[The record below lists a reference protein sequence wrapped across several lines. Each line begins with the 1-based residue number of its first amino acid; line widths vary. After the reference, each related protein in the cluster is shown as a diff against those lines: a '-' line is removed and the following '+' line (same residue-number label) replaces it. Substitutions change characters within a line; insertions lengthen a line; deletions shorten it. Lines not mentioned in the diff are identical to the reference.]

1 MLTSGADAYPTPFGF
16 NQSGRGTRTRV
27 DALTFLRQQH
37 ESVLGMLEVL
47 DDAPTADGARASG
60 LETMVENLIVAESR
74 HEAIEEQWFWP
85 AVRKALDDG
94 DQLADAAIAQETSGK
109 KLLQTLLDN
118 EPGDSSYHNALTEFV
133 AAAREHIDYE
143 QNVVWPRFES
153 TVSVEER
160 ERLGEKLELAN
171 KIAPTR
177 PHPNTPPSAIVQK
190 TMGVVAATVDRVV
203 DAATG
208 RTDKYPPDPPKP

>member
-1 MLTSGADAYPTPFGF
+1 M
-16 NQSGRGTRTRV
+16 

-47 DDAPTADGARASG
+47 DVAPRGDGARVSG
-60 LETMVENLIVAESR
+60 LETVVENLIIAESR

-85 AVRKALDDG
+85 AVRKALGDG
-94 DQLADAAIAQETSGK
+94 DQLADQGIGQEDDGK
-109 KLLQTLLDN
+109 KLLQTLLDGK
-118 EPGDSSYHNALTEFV
+118 PGEASYDDALEKFV

-143 QNVVWPRFES
+143 QQVVWPRFES
-153 TVSVEER
+153 AVSRDEL
-160 ERLGEKLELAN
+160 ERLGQRLEQAH

-177 PHPNTPPSAIVQK
+177 PHPHTPSSSVVQK

-208 RTDKYPPDPPKP
+208 RDKNHPPDPPKP